1 MITKEELA
9 KEIGVSRKTLYNYLD
24 ELKIKKID
32 DASISKIKD
41 YAIQKN
47 KSKEISKTDLLE
59 ELEKLKSENT
69 KLKKENE
76 FFEES
81 QKTLLNQIEWYKNN
95 IDIEIRQIKENMT
108 LLLNPPKS
116 EKKSIFDKIFKRK

>member
-9 KEIGVSRKTLYNYLD
+9 KEIGVSRKTLYNYLN

-32 DASISKIKD
+32 NASISKIKD

-47 KSKEISKTDLLE
+47 KSKELSKTDLLE
-59 ELEKLKSENT
+59 ELEKLKNENT

-116 EKKSIFDKIFKRK
+116 EKKSFFDKIFKRK